1 MSLYELVQPKVV
13 RLDVAIGIEL
23 SSRVL
28 YSITSLI
35 QRVVYMTRFKELVH
49 VRINDIAWNA
59 AEIGREMKRESLSWQ
74 PR

>member
-1 MSLYELVQPKVV
+1 MSLHELVQPKVV

-28 YSITSLI
+28 YSITGLI

-49 VRINDIAWNA
+49 VRINEIAWNA